1 MQYMLDTNI
10 CIYIIKKKPA
20 AVFRVFQTLKPGDVC
35 VSSVTYAE
43 LQYGLYKSQD
53 EARNRIALLNFLA
66 PIEILP
72 FSDRAAVVYGEI
84 RAALENRGQVIGP
97 YDLLI
102 AAHALSEKLILVS
115 NNTKEFGRIPR
126 LQIQNWAE

>member
-20 AVFRVFQTLKPGDVC
+20 AVFRVFQSLKPGDVC
-35 VSSVTYAE
+35 ISSVSYAE
-43 LQYGLYKSQD
+43 LQYGVYKSQD
-53 EARNRIALLNFLA
+53 QVRNRIALLNFLA

-72 FSDRAAVVYGEI
+72 FSDRAAAIYGEI

-102 AAHALSEKLILVS
+102 AAHALSEKLVLVS
-115 NNTKEFGRIPR
+115 NNTREFSRIPQ